1 VFDTVLSIREK
12 KKIVSTYLEAEIDSD
27 NRYRSSY
34 LISGTETGRLA
45 SRSSSFGTGGNLQ
58 NVPKGICR
66 EVFIP
71 DKGYMFMAADL
82 SQAEARVVAYLA
94 EDETLMN
101 VFTSGGDVHTK
112 VAAMLFQKDEKDVT
126 HEERTLGKTIVHA
139 SNYSMG
145 PRSFAEHTGMSI
157 RDAKERLNTYHVT
170 FPKIKLWHLEVAR
183 ELRRSKTLVTPMGRR
198 RSFFGRWN
206 DALLRDSYAYIPQ
219 STVSDVILKGM
230 VNLASV
236 LPPECKIV
244 FNIHDE
250 IVVQVPINPPSIF
263 FKKSVY
269 FDTGKVDTAAGAERD
284 AAWIDIIKHIMIEY
298 MTIPI
303 TIHGRTFTI
312 PVNVK
317 TGMTW
322 QEVS

>member
-1 VFDTVLSIREK
+1 MNECAMAIEEELVEMKMDDFYHNHISKVEPILLDMQVRGVKIDVKKRALHAEKLKKEAEELQKKLNDAVGHELNVNSPKQMADFLYTELGLPVQMNRKTGKKSTNELALRTLSKIVNSPVFDTILSIREK

-145 PRSFAEHTGMSI
+145 PRSFAEHTGMSV
-157 RDAKERLNTYHVT
+157 RDAKERLNT
-170 FPKIKLWHLEVAR
+170 F
-183 ELRRSKTLVTPMGRR
+183 RRLSCG
-198 RSFFGRWN
+198 
-206 DALLRDSYAYIPQ
+206 I
-219 STVSDVILKGM
+219 
-230 VNLASV
+230 
-236 LPPECKIV
+236 
-244 FNIHDE
+244 
-250 IVVQVPINPPSIF
+250 
-263 FKKSVY
+263 
-269 FDTGKVDTAAGAERD
+269 
-284 AAWIDIIKHIMIEY
+284 
-298 MTIPI
+298 
-303 TIHGRTFTI
+303 
-312 PVNVK
+312 
-317 TGMTW
+317 
-322 QEVS
+322 